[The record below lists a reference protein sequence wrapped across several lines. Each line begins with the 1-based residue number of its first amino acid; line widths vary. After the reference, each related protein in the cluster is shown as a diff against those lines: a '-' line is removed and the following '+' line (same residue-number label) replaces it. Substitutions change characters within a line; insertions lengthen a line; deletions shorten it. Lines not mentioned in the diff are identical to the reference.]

1 MSRYGAWSDGS
12 WLEEA
17 GRRQP
22 SHRHGRRTSLQRM
35 VMQRAAPK
43 RGRVVSVGRGYLSR
57 NVITDERVGAYA
69 KGFDV
74 LLDALLLSKC
84 VL

>member
-1 MSRYGAWSDGS
+1 
-12 WLEEA
+12 
-17 GRRQP
+17 
-22 SHRHGRRTSLQRM
+22 M